1 MEILLRLLTAQLN
14 VEETLYSQFELWP
27 ALFGHVAVVADD
39 TISLQLLRV
48 LVNETRE
55 VWTTDLLF
63 ALDNE
68 LEIERNIAGTFEIAL
83 SRLDERDNIVLAIR
97 RASRD
102 NLPPSQL
109 RVEGSRDPF
118 LERLH
123 RLDIIVAIDE
133 KSLRA
138 RLRSGLSIH
147 DWISVLDWK
156 NLRPQSR
163 HVHLFLHNLS
173 TILDPKLL
181 SRNTRLLQQSAEV
194 L

>member
-14 VEETLYSQFELWP
+14 VEETLYSQLELWP

-48 LVNETRE
+48 LVNETRQ
-55 VWTTDLLF
+55 VWTPDLLF

-83 SRLDERDNIVLAIR
+83 SRFDERDNIVLAIC
-97 RASRD
+97 RAPRD
-102 NLPPSQL
+102 
-109 RVEGSRDPF
+109 
-118 LERLH
+118 
-123 RLDIIVAIDE
+123 
-133 KSLRA
+133 
-138 RLRSGLSIH
+138 
-147 DWISVLDWK
+147 

>member
-14 VEETLYSQFELWP
+14 VKETFHSQLELWP

-48 LVNETRE
+48 LVNETRQ
-55 VWTTDLLF
+55 VWTPDLLF

-68 LEIERNIAGTFEIAL
+68 FEIERNIAGTFEIAL
-83 SRLDERDNIVLAIR
+83 SRLDERDNIVLAIC
-97 RASRD
+97 RAPRD
-102 NLPPSQL
+102 NLPPTQL
-109 RVEGSRDPF
+109 RIEGSRDPF

-123 RLDIIVAIDE
+123 RLDIIMAIDE

-156 NLRPQSR
+156 NLRLQSR
-163 HVHLFLHNLS
+163 HVHLFLHNLR
-173 TILDPKLL
+173 TILYPKLL